1 MKKQLLGIIL
11 ILVVVSTNLFSQKL
25 GDESYGI
32 ASFYADFFYDQPTS
46 TGEILQK
53 NQYTAAHMTLP
64 FGTMVE
70 VTNLV
75 NKRFVIVRINDRG
88 PYKPGRLIDLTK
100 SPARWLRIGD
110 QGLEKVRVK
119 VVGFDGDI
127 MLEPFDSLSLTAP
140 PRFAPVFYQKT
151 KLKYKR
157 YYRLKKN
164 WRKRKY
170 PQFKYRR
177 LRVSSYLRKLS
188 KQRRKAYLES
198 RKKKGAG
205 NSR

>member
-1 MKKQLLGIIL
+1 MIKQLLGIIFTL
-11 ILVVVSTNLFSQKL
+11 ALASTTSKAQKL

-32 ASFYADFFYDQPTS
+32 ASFYADYFYNRPTS

-75 NKRFVIVRINDRG
+75 NKRFVIVRVNDRG
-88 PYKPGRLIDLTK
+88 PFKPGRIIDL
-100 SPARWLRIGD
+100 SDNPANWLRIKNV
-110 QGLEKVRVK
+110 GLTKVKLK

-127 MLEPFDSLSLTAP
+127 MLEPFDSLSLTSAP
-140 PRFAPVFYQKT
+140 KFVPQFYQKT

-157 YYRLKKN
+157 YYRLKKD

-170 PQFKYRR
+170 PQFKNRR

-198 RKKKGAG
+198 RRKKK
-205 NSR
+205 

>member
-1 MKKQLLGIIL
+1 MNKQLLGL
-11 ILVVVSTNLFSQKL
+11 IVCLVVVSTNLFSQKL

-32 ASFYADFFYDQPTS
+32 GSYYADFFYDQPTS

-70 VTNLV
+70 VTNLA
-75 NKRFVIVRINDRG
+75 NKRFVIVRVNDRG
-88 PYKPGRLIDLTK
+88 PYKPGRIVDLTEN
-100 SPARWLRIGD
+100 PARWLRI
-110 QGLEKVRVK
+110 QKVGLTKVRLK

-127 MLEPFDSLSLTAP
+127 MLEPFDSLSLVAAP
-140 PRFAPVFYQKT
+140 KFVPHFYQKT
-151 KLKYKR
+151 KLRYKR

-188 KQRRKAYLES
+188 KQRRKEYLES
-198 RKKKGAG
+198 RRKKK
-205 NSR
+205 

>member
-1 MKKQLLGIIL
+1 MIKQLLGNL
-11 ILVVVSTNLFSQKL
+11 TVLAVVSTTTFAQKL

-32 ASFYADFFYDQPTS
+32 SSYYADFFYNRPTS

-70 VTNLV
+70 VTNLA

-88 PYKPGRLIDLTK
+88 PFKPGRIIDLTQN
-100 SPARWLRIGD
+100 PAKWLRMS
-110 QGLEKVRVK
+110 QVGLTKVRLK

-127 MLEPFDSLSLTAP
+127 MLEPFDSLSLTAT
-140 PRFAPVFYQKT
+140 PRFEPKFYQKT

-170 PQFKYRR
+170 PQLRYRR

-188 KQRRKAYLES
+188 KQRRKEYLES
-198 RKKKGAG
+198 RRKKK
-205 NSR
+205 